1 MELYQKIHEEHPD
14 NIESL
19 QYLEALAKELGRSS
33 EEYTKKLEK
42 LRRNQ
47 PAAMQTSE
55 WKSPP
60 TSSRVQEWLIG
71 GDYSQTLLPLRREE
85 VNPSLRP
92 RRRLP
97 MRLLNEIADLEI
109 LALNGG

>member
-1 MELYQKIHEEHPD
+1 MQRARKWYLQLFFLVLQIHEEHPD

-47 PAAMQTSE
+47 PAQTQSS
-55 WKSPP
+55 KSP
-60 TSSRVQEWLIG
+60 SSIPK
-71 GDYSQTLLPLRREE
+71 T
-85 VNPSLRP
+85 NC
-92 RRRLP
+92 
-97 MRLLNEIADLEI
+97 
-109 LALNGG
+109 